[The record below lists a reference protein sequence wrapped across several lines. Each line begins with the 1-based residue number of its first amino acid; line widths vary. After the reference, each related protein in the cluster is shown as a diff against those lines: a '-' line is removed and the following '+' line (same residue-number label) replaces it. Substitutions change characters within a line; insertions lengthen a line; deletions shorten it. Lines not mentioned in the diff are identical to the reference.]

1 MSKAR
6 DMPESQEQQVTGTEL
21 ASVDKV
27 CTVECAFHMLIKVCY
42 LFIYLLLLLLLLYI
56 LCMFDICNYLFHLE
70 VQILNAL

>member
-42 LFIYLLLLLLLLYI
+42 LFIYLFIIIIIIIIIIYSL
-56 LCMFDICNYLFHLE
+56 H
-70 VQILNAL
+70 V

>member
-42 LFIYLLLLLLLLYI
+42 LFIYLFI
-56 LCMFDICNYLFHLE
+56 IIICVFDICNYLFHLE

>member
-42 LFIYLLLLLLLLYI
+42 LFIIIIIIIIIIIYSL
-56 LCMFDICNYLFHLE
+56 H
-70 VQILNAL
+70 V